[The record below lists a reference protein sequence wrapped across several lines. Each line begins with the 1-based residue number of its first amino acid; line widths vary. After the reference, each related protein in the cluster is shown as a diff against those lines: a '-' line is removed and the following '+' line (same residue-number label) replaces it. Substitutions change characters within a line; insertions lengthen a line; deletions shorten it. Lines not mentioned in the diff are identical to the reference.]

1 MLLQFF
7 PLNHPSPL
15 KDCVICNRLHPT
27 KWTERTT
34 CSGIKIQESTFG
46 ALEVKTIRF
55 STQYLKMVNFKMA
68 VLFPVK
74 RWAIKTQG
82 DAQKIWKR
90 ESIPLYNELHL
101 NLLWAITFESYM
113 DRRILNLFQSWQVF
127 SQAIVNNKCKHM
139 FKKYRKIGI
148 KSSVLYECMLQSFF
162 PAF

>member
-68 VLFPVK
+68 VPCKKMGYQNARRCAEDLK
-74 RWAIKTQG
+74 RG
-82 DAQKIWKR
+82 VH
-90 ESIPLYNELHL
+90 PLYNELHL

-127 SQAIVNNKCKHM
+127 SQAIMNNKCKHM